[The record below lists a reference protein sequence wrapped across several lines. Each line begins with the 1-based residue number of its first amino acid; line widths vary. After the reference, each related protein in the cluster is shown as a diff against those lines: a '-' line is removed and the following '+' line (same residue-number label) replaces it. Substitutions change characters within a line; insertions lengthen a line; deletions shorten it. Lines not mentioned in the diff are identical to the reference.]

1 VKWGWHTLSP
11 MAGVVAGVSFA
22 LLPRVFHHAH
32 LACFDVP

>member
-1 VKWGWHTLSP
+1 